1 MTDDGDEDRPRRQ
14 PLDIADQ
21 IIAPQL
27 EPLVRK
33 AGHAYDGALVVE
45 KWARTKDGNWLVFMK
60 LGHGSDK
67 FGDRYI
73 HLIGPTLYHLRLG
86 DYFHSRAS
94 AERAYAE
101 AAREPYREPTPSHER
116 FASEE
121 ARERSE
127 HEFTAIVAEGRR
139 RREAADR
146 AGEAQAEA
154 PL

>member
-33 AGHAYDGALVVE
+33 AGHAYEGALVAE

-60 LGHGSDK
+60 LGHGDEK

-73 HLIGPTLYHLRLG
+73 HLTGPTLYHLRLG
-86 DYFHSRAS
+86 DYHHSRRS
-94 AERAYAE
+94 AE
-101 AAREPYREPTPSHER
+101 AAYEEATREPYREPPGPHET

-121 ARERSE
+121 ARERNE
-127 HEFTAIVAEGRR
+127 
-139 RREAADR
+139 
-146 AGEAQAEA
+146 
-154 PL
+154 

>member
-1 MTDDGDEDRPRRQ
+1 MTYEGDEDRPRRQ
-14 PLDIADQ
+14 RLDIADE

-27 EPLVRK
+27 EPLARK
-33 AGHAYDGALVVE
+33 AGHAYEGALVAE
-45 KWARTKDGNWLVFMK
+45 KWARTKDGNWLVLMK
-60 LGHGSDK
+60 LGHGDEK

-86 DYFHSRAS
+86 DYFHSRAA

-101 AAREPYREPTPSHER
+101 ATREPYREPTPVHER

-121 ARERSE
+121 ARERTE
-127 HEFTAIVAEGRR
+127 REFAAIVEEGRR
-139 RREAADR
+139 RREAANR

-154 PL
+154 PS

>member
-33 AGHAYDGALVVE
+33 AGHGDE
-45 KWARTKDGNWLVFMK
+45 
-60 LGHGSDK
+60 K

-101 AAREPYREPTPSHER
+101 ATREPYREPTPVHER
-116 FASEE
+116 FA
-121 ARERSE
+121 
-127 HEFTAIVAEGRR
+127 
-139 RREAADR
+139 
-146 AGEAQAEA
+146 
-154 PL
+154 